1 MTGDAEGLGREALLL
16 LMVRWYDWSSS
27 SSSFTRCF
35 NRSISLKEVSASF
48 SKLHEHAKRLLDGG
62 RECLRLALP
71 LVATFFSPI
80 EAVGAGK
87 IVVTLDAMHT
97 APVASSGDLITFWLS
112 RR

>member
-1 MTGDAEGLGREALLL
+1 MTGALLPDPL
-16 LMVRWYDWSSS
+16 SAA
-27 SSSFTRCF
+27 
-35 NRSISLKEVSASF
+35 SIDQSPLNKSVHPFLKLQEQ
-48 SKLHEHAKRLLDGG
+48 AKRLLDGR

-71 LVATFFSPI
+71 FVATFFSPS

-97 APVASSGDLITFWLS
+97 APVASSGDLITFSLN

>member
-1 MTGDAEGLGREALLL
+1 MQKGLVERPYCYWWTDDMTGALLPVPLPAASIDQSL
-16 LMVRWYDWSSS
+16 LKKSVHA
-27 SSSFTRCF
+27 
-35 NRSISLKEVSASF
+35 SL
-48 SKLHEHAKRLLDGG
+48 SKLQEHAKRLLDGG

-71 LVATFFSPI
+71 FVATFFSPV

>member
-1 MTGDAEGLGREALLL
+1 M
-16 LMVRWYDWSSS
+16 
-27 SSSFTRCF
+27 
-35 NRSISLKEVSASF
+35 
-48 SKLHEHAKRLLDGG
+48 
-62 RECLRLALP
+62 RLALP